1 MDFASNAALA
11 KFGFAL
17 GWQALSANRMVS
29 FLPGDELE
37 VKRQAR

>member
-17 GWQALSANRMVS
+17 GWQALTAGQIVT
-29 FLPGDELE
+29 FVPGDEFK